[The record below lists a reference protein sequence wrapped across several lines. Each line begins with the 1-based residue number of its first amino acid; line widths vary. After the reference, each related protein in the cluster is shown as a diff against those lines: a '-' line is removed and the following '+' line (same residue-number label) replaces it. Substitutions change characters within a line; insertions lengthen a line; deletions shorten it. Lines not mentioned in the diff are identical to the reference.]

1 MEVVEWNGGKFPS
14 AKKFVTWYMVVFTAH
29 YIHFKKYVT
38 FLFLSQRL
46 QYVRNVIL
54 YNSLNLKK

>member
-1 MEVVEWNGGKFPS
+1 MVGNFPVLRS
-14 AKKFVTWYMVVFTAH
+14 LLHGTWWYLQPII
-29 YIHFKKYVT
+29 YILKSDVT